1 MRATANLTRTAAH
14 VAAWVVALACTAT
27 TAAAQDTR
35 VGFTVGA
42 GVPATGIGLQAL
54 APSVSGWLARPIR
67 RLYGWRVEV
76 GSARL
81 QMPEDDRFRC
91 AAAAVFCDAEVHISF
106 VGGGLQIEPLADK
119 AFAPY
124 AYAMIGLYHN
134 SAAGEATGMGAGSA
148 QMSSSWSD
156 NAFGIGLGSGLRIRL
171 ADRWALRFELRYSGF
186 GWEPGTVHWA
196 SIITPGV
203 TMSVAF

>member
-1 MRATANLTRTAAH
+1 MRATTSVARRTARA
-14 VAAWVVALACTAT
+14 AAWVVALACAGSS
-27 TAAAQDTR
+27 AAAQDTKL
-35 VGFTVGA
+35 GFAIGA
-42 GVPATGIGLQAL
+42 GVPVAGIALQEPTL
-54 APSVSGWLARPIR
+54 SVSGWLARPIHGP
-67 RLYGWRVEV
+67 YGWRVEV
-76 GSARL
+76 GRMHL

-91 AAAAVFCDAEVHISF
+91 AAAAIFCDAEVYVSS
-106 VGGGLQIEPLADK
+106 VGGGLQIEPLADR

-186 GWEPGTVHWA
+186 GWKPGTVNWA
-196 SIITPGV
+196 SVVTPGV

>member
-1 MRATANLTRTAAH
+1 
-14 VAAWVVALACTAT
+14 VAAWVAALACAAT

-42 GVPATGIGLQAL
+42 GLPATGIGLQTPAL
-54 APSVSGWLARPIR
+54 SVSGWLAQPIR
-67 RLYGWRVEV
+67 GPYGWRVEA
-76 GSARL
+76 GSARML
-81 QMPEDDRFRC
+81 MPEDDRFRC
-91 AAAAVFCDAEVHISF
+91 AAAAIFCDAEVRISF

-119 AFAPY
+119 AVAPY
-124 AYAMIGLYHN
+124 AYATISFYHN
-134 SAAGEATGMGAGSA
+134 SAAGEATGMGTGST

-186 GWEPGTVHWA
+186 GWKPGTVHWA
-196 SIITPGV
+196 SMITPGV
-203 TMSVAF
+203 IMSVAF

>member
-1 MRATANLTRTAAH
+1 MKATTSVARRTTRA
-14 VAAWVVALACTAT
+14 AAWLVALACIGSS
-27 TAAAQDTR
+27 AAAQDTKL
-35 VGFTVGA
+35 GFAVGA
-42 GVPATGIGLQAL
+42 GVPATGIGLQATAL
-54 APSVSGWLARPIR
+54 SVSGWLARPIR
-67 RLYGWRVEV
+67 GPYGWRVEA

-91 AAAAVFCDAEVHISF
+91 AAATIFCDAEVHISF
-106 VGGGLQIEPLADK
+106 VGGGLQIEPMADK
-119 AFAPY
+119 AIAPY

-196 SIITPGV
+196 SMITPGV